1 MGLGSLLALTLLGI
15 LLAAL
20 ALVPGRLPRLR
31 LAAVLVA
38 PVAIL
43 LVWQAV
49 RAYEGWPVAVNL
61 PPSGAVFVAADVDQG
76 RAIYLWLASPE
87 NPRPRAYRIPYSDQA
102 YAQVLRAQQAQ
113 KHGQQVRVAGRH
125 GGKHGGRAG
134 SGARIPRLD
143 FRAYRLPEP
152 SPPAKTR

>member
-1 MGLGSLLALTLLGI
+1 MTALLALTLLGI

-49 RAYEGWPVAVNL
+49 RAYEGWPVSVSL
-61 PPSGAVFVAADVDQG
+61 PPAGAVFVAADVDQG
-76 RAIYLWLASPE
+76 RAIYLWLASPASS
-87 NPRPRAYRIPYSDQA
+87 RPRAYRIPYSDQA

-113 KHGQQVRVAGRH
+113 KQGRQVRVEGHR
-125 GGKHGGRAG
+125 GKRGGRAG

-143 FRAYRLPEP
+143 FRAYRLPAP
-152 SPPAKTR
+152 RPPAKTR